1 MKKRTSTILARSR
14 EKRSR
19 KDRNEARSDTI
30 QTRRNFRERRERE
43 REREGF
49 ETCSFRCN
57 DVTRT
62 LRPLPV
68 VSRQV
73 KYRRRPLISA
83 AAHDFFVNGSMPA
96 ELHSHIDRTCGCANG
111 RGNTRP
117 IISRAEHRSIVFI
130 PTGLI
135 QSWFPADAS
144 NVRSCHGCR
153 N

>member
-1 MKKRTSTILARSR
+1 MKKRTYAILARSR

-19 KDRNEARSDTI
+19 KDCNKKRYDSNAEKFSRKKGK
-30 QTRRNFRERRERE
+30 RERK
-43 REREGF
+43 REGF

-135 QSWFPADAS
+135 QS
-144 NVRSCHGCR
+144 
-153 N
+153 